1 MYSQDEHPIIF
12 WPISDLFPQSL
23 FALRILKAISYS
35 ILGILHGKH
44 DDVCVHAQVCRTI
57 EKSHYGTLKQI
68 EPMWSFWL
76 FYFNS

>member
-1 MYSQDEHPIIF
+1 MYSQYEHPIIF

-44 DDVCVHAQVCRTI
+44 DDVCVCMRKCA
-57 EKSHYGTLKQI
+57 KLLKRAI
-68 EPMWSFWL
+68 MEH
-76 FYFNS
+76 